1 MAFKTG
7 HKPDTIEEYFLAGR
21 KLPWWLIG
29 CALQATGISTEQTVA
44 IIGLRSRLGFAVSS
58 YQLLASISLVIIFLI
73 ILPIYLRVGINTIP
87 EYLEY
92 RFDRTTRV
100 LTSFLILILYIL
112 GPLGSVLYSGAM
124 IFETFF
130 GINKLFFVQII
141 GLTSALFIIRGAYR
155 LSVWTD
161 LFFVSSVMLSMA
173 IITILGIIHI
183 GGFEDFSLKS
193 DGRLHSFRP
202 IDSKEMPWPSVFLGG
217 IWVAHFFIGVSIS
230 LLLIEHLQL
239 EHCQKVKKVYYLQLL
254 Y

>member
-1 MAFKTG
+1 LLAFGVAFKTG

-44 IIGLRSRLGFAVSS
+44 ITGLSSRLGFAVSS
-58 YQLLASISLVIIFLI
+58 YQLLASISLVIISLF
-73 ILPIYLRVGINTIP
+73 ILPIYFRVGINTIP

-130 GINKLFFVQII
+130 GINKLF
-141 GLTSALFIIRGAYR
+141 LCKL
-155 LSVWTD
+155 
-161 LFFVSSVMLSMA
+161 
-173 IITILGIIHI
+173 
-183 GGFEDFSLKS
+183 
-193 DGRLHSFRP
+193 
-202 IDSKEMPWPSVFLGG
+202 
-217 IWVAHFFIGVSIS
+217 
-230 LLLIEHLQL
+230 
-239 EHCQKVKKVYYLQLL
+239 
-254 Y
+254 